1 MTAVRGFD
9 AETDSD
15 AMSSGL
21 DSSMQF
27 SVDTLSQYDP
37 PPLSI
42 PINADIR
49 TFDWKSLGERQFE
62 TTGRYYD
69 VIMMDPPWQLAT
81 ANPTRGV
88 CSGCDVFRNRR
99 NNLWNYR
106 KEMINNRIGG
116 HCLPAAG
123 R

>member
-1 MTAVRGFD
+1 MFRNDLIKKGLLHRLTRLKEMVAVRGAD
-9 AETDSD
+9 AETDSN
-15 AMSSGL
+15 AISSGL
-21 DSSMQF
+21 DASMQF

-81 ANPTRGV
+81 ANHTRGV
-88 CSGCDVFRNRR
+88 CSGWSVFS
-99 NNLWNYR
+99 
-106 KEMINNRIGG
+106 
-116 HCLPAAG
+116 G
-123 R
+123 RGNK